1 MRGNTRRVINKIMLG
16 VALSIS
22 PVPDVKLR
30 AEETSQEQAKET
42 QFMKDI
48 DLISKAAGG
57 QDVNVEELKQAIN
70 RVSKESQA
78 GTTMDYS
85 KEKVKRVSDDA
96 YTLFS
101 KGYEKGANDKIKG
114 EFLKGML
121 RTYPEEKKKEVER
134 ELDKILTQ
142 SKSKD
147 LVLAAIE
154 GANYMD
160 TDQIAVD
167 VLQRMFDKDEE
178 IVKNAMDKVLEL
190 KATPNVL
197 LKVRGGR
204 GGDEDRIKIDN
215 IAIIYELKYKD
226 GRMGRA
232 LADALSKETSK
243 NVLAS
248 DLRLIQETDMVFLP
262 ELRRMAIE
270 KVVQYPEIMGSF
282 YITSLFGSYREG
294 KLNIADISADL
305 GALTEKYE
313 KANDKAKGEINRM
326 IGAWYAVN
334 VFLTRKED
342 FLTTAANN
350 MLGKINSERSVEARV
365 GAVEGLAYICTAW
378 NNSTKYEY
386 LNKVLR
392 EMVTNEKEAPE
403 VRAAAAIGLGRNG
416 YGDAL
421 NDIINTMET
430 SEDKVVREGCARGIY
445 ELFLRN
451 PVVFNVGG
459 IEENAQN
466 EVERIKTGKGSGV
479 VLNYLFIIL
488 ANMRHST
495 HENKGLMLVK
505 NNDGDIIGIEVLQKP
520 KRSKVPDIF
529 WDVTE
534 SDKKEMQDAY
544 EGWARYMASM
554 ARENLLTE
562 READTVISGLD
573 KIYEYAKGKKGE
585 EKANLYEALVG
596 AYSAISTNYQK
607 DDGGKVAKM
616 LKEMIDEGNQPV
628 CVRMLRVLR
637 EDLVSTADKNQV
649 YGIGRKEEIARQA
662 SEIVDRKALLPS
674 LRGEAMMLLIKL
686 KAPTTISLNIEPEWP
701 WQPVYRVRIT
711 EKAYRRVLFGGDVL
725 TDRPA

>member
-1 MRGNTRRVINKIMLG
+1 MRGNIKRLMNNIMLG
-16 VALSIS
+16 VALASS
-22 PVPDVKLR
+22 TVPDVKLR
-30 AEETSQEQAKET
+30 AKETSQEQAQET
-42 QFMKDI
+42 QFMKDT
-48 DLISKAAGG
+48 DLISKAAEG
-57 QDVNVEELKQAIN
+57 QNVDVEELKQAIN

-78 GTTMDYS
+78 GTRMDYN
-85 KEKVKRVSDDA
+85 EGKVKRVSDDA
-96 YTLFS
+96 YALFS
-101 KGYEKGANDKIKG
+101 RGYEKGANDKIKG

-121 RTYPEEKKKEVER
+121 MTYPEEKKKEVER
-134 ELDKILTQ
+134 KLHEILTE

-154 GANYMD
+154 GANHMD

-190 KATPNVL
+190 KATPGVL
-197 LKVRGGR
+197 LKVRERR

-215 IAIIYELKYKD
+215 IAIIYELKYND

-248 DLRLIQETDMVFLP
+248 DLRLIQETDMIFLP

-270 KVVQYPEIMGSF
+270 KVDQYPEIMGSF

-294 KLNIADISADL
+294 KLNIGDMSADL
-305 GALTEKYE
+305 GDLTEKYE

-334 VFLTRKED
+334 AFLTQKED
-342 FLTTAANN
+342 LLARAAND
-350 MLGKINSERSVEARV
+350 MLGKINNEESVEARV

-378 NNSTKYEY
+378 NDSTKYEY

-392 EMVTNEKEAPE
+392 GMVKNEKEAPE

-421 NDIINTMET
+421 NDITTIMET

-451 PVVFNVGG
+451 LVVFNVGG
-459 IEENAQN
+459 IEENAQK
-466 EVERIKTGKGSGV
+466 EVERINTGKGSGV

-505 NNDGDIIGIEVLQKP
+505 NNDGDITGIEVVEKP
-520 KRSKVPDIF
+520 KRSKVPEIF
-529 WDVTE
+529 WDVIE

-562 READTVISGLD
+562 KEADQVISGLD
-573 KIYEYAKGKKGE
+573 KIYEYAKREKGE
-585 EKANLYEALVG
+585 EKANLYEALVE
-596 AYSAISTNYQK
+596 AYSAMSTNYQK
-607 DDGGKVAKM
+607 DDGGNVAKM

-637 EDLVSTADKNQV
+637 EDLVSTADKSQV
-649 YGIGRKEEIARQA
+649 YGIGQKEEIARQA

-686 KAPTTISLNIEPEWP
+686 KALITISLNIEPEWP
-701 WQPVYRVRIT
+701 WQTAYRARMT
-711 EKAYRRVLFGGDVL
+711 EKAYRRALFGDVL
-725 TDRPA
+725 TDKPA